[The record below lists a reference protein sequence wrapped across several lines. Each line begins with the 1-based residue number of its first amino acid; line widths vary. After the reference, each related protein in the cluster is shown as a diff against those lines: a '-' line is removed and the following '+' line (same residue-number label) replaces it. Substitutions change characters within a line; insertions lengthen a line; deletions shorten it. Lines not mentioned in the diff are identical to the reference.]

1 MFLKDSPTRH
11 MVLGDDMDHDLTA
24 ESKAYLVSIGS
35 VAVDES
41 LLAGGLKTSAT
52 AGPGAGGS
60 SVFITSG
67 GRRVR
72 LSINPASSLRIVPRE
87 GDVAIMQGGEI
98 IAAGRLERPLC
109 HCPRQAYITVSER
122 CIYNCLFCPVPR
134 LEGKVK
140 TIEEIVRM
148 VDGAARTGEL
158 QSISLTSGVAES
170 PENEVR
176 YVVRVVRELRRRYD
190 LPIGVSVYPTET
202 SSADLFAA
210 GASEIKYNVE
220 TMDPEIFSRAC
231 PGLSL
236 PEILA
241 ALRGAVEIFGRNH
254 VSSNFILGLGET
266 DECVGNGVETLAG
279 MGVIPNLRPISPHPL
294 RRGEIEVR
302 RPSAER
308 LVLLARVNKDALE
321 RHGLSVTSSRT
332 MCLPCTGCD
341 LVPGIDIW
349 GIVAN

>member
-1 MFLKDSPTRH
+1 
-11 MVLGDDMDHDLTA
+11 MDHDLTA

-41 LLAGGLKTSAT
+41 LLTGGLKTSAT

-60 SVFITSG
+60 SIFISSG
-67 GRRVR
+67 GHRVR
-72 LSINPASSLRIVPRE
+72 LSINPASSLRVVPRE
-87 GDVAIMQGGEI
+87 GDVAIMQGDAI
-98 IAAGRLERPLC
+98 IASGRLERPLC
-109 HCPRQAYITVSER
+109 HCPHQAYITISER

-134 LEGKVK
+134 LQGRVK
-140 TIEEIVRM
+140 TIEEIVSM
-148 VDGAARTGEL
+148 VDDAAQSGGL

-176 YVVRVVRELRRRYD
+176 YVVRIVRELRRMYD
-190 LPIGVSVYPTET
+190 IPIGVSVYPTET

-210 GASEIKYNVE
+210 GACEIKYNVE
-220 TMDPEIFSRAC
+220 TMDPDIFARVC

-236 PEILA
+236 PDILT
-241 ALRGAVEIFGRNH
+241 ALRGAVDIFGRNH

-266 DECVGNGVETLAG
+266 DECVRNGVETLAG

-294 RRGEIEVR
+294 RQGEIAVL

-308 LVLLARVNKDALE
+308 LIRLAGVNREALE
-321 RHGLSVTSSRT
+321 RHGISVADSRT

-341 LVPGIDIW
+341 LVPGIDI
-349 GIVAN
+349 

>member
-1 MFLKDSPTRH
+1 MN
-11 MVLGDDMDHDLTA
+11 HDLTV

-60 SVFITSG
+60 SIFISSG
-67 GRRVR
+67 DHRVR
-72 LSINPASSLRIVPRE
+72 LSINPSSSLRVVPRND
-87 GDVAIMQGGEI
+87 DVVIMQGDAI
-98 IAAGRLERPLC
+98 VASGRLERPLC
-109 HCPRQAYITVSER
+109 HCPHQAYITISER
-122 CIYNCLFCPVPR
+122 CIYNCLFCPVPK
-134 LEGKVK
+134 LQGKVK
-140 TIEEIVRM
+140 TIGEIVHM
-148 VDGAARTGEL
+148 VDDAARAGGL

-170 PENEVR
+170 PEDEVR
-176 YVVRVVRELRRRYD
+176 YVVEVVRELRRRYD
-190 LPIGVSVYPTET
+190 LPVGVSVYPTET

-210 GASEIKYNVE
+210 GACEIKYNVE
-220 TMDPEIFSRAC
+220 TMDPDIFARVC

-236 PEILA
+236 PEILT
-241 ALRGAVEIFGRNH
+241 ALQGAVEIFGRNH

-266 DECVGNGVETLAG
+266 DECVRDGVETLAS
-279 MGVIPNLRPISPHPL
+279 MGVIPNLRPISAHPL
-294 RRGEIEVR
+294 RRGEIEVH

-308 LVLLARVNKDALE
+308 LVRLARVNRNAFE

-341 LVPGIDIW
+341 LVPGVDL
-349 GIVAN
+349 